1 MQTPLVLFLTIVSD
15 IKMEGPDCILPS
27 ESLTTTAPEGCVK
40 IRDHDPDDL
49 KGMIFKNFKILL
61 LLDELK

>member
-1 MQTPLVLFLTIVSD
+1 
-15 IKMEGPDCILPS
+15 MEGPDCILPA

-49 KGMIFKNFKILL
+49 KGMIFKTIEKKRLRERIRTLSI
-61 LLDELK
+61 K